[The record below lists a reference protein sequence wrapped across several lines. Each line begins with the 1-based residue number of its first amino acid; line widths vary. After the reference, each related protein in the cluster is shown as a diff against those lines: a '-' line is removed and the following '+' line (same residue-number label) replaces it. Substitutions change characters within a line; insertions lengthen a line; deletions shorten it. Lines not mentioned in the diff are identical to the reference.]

1 MDAILTKL
9 LATFTDPV
17 NLTLLLVI
25 AILIWVRASDKPIL
39 DKLVETSNEQN
50 KLLAKLGS
58 SIDLIAYSI
67 MGGGRSQ

>member
-1 MDAILTKL
+1 MVDSILNKL
-9 LATFTDPV
+9 LSTFIDPV
-17 NLTLLLVI
+17 NLSLLLVI
-25 AILIWVRASDKPIL
+25 AILIWVRASDKPVI

-67 MGGGRSQ
+67 MGGGK

>member
-1 MDAILTKL
+1 MDAIFTKL
-9 LATFTDPV
+9 ITTFTDPI

-25 AILIWVRASDKPIL
+25 AILVWIRASDKSVI

-67 MGGGRSQ
+67 MGGGR

>member
-1 MDAILTKL
+1 MDAIFTKL
-9 LATFTDPV
+9 ITTFTDPI

-25 AILIWVRASDKPIL
+25 AILVWIRASDKPVI

-67 MGGGRSQ
+67 MGGGR

>member
-1 MDAILTKL
+1 MDAIFTKL
-9 LATFTDPV
+9 ITTFTDPV

-25 AILIWVRASDKPIL
+25 AILVWIRASDKPVI

-67 MGGGRSQ
+67 MGGGR